1 MIHLN
6 LISIPGETD
15 QTEEK
20 LQTPVVERRSTE
32 GTELDL
38 STESVAK
45 IIEYIIEMT
54 VLKSD
59 ENKRVEGGDWR
70 VTR

>member
-1 MIHLN
+1 M
-6 LISIPGETD
+6 
-15 QTEEK
+15 
-20 LQTPVVERRSTE
+20 VERRSTE
-32 GTELDL
+32 ETEVDL

-59 ENKRVEGGDWR
+59 ENKRLEGGE
-70 VTR
+70 

>member
-1 MIHLN
+1 M
-6 LISIPGETD
+6 
-15 QTEEK
+15 
-20 LQTPVVERRSTE
+20 VERRSTE
-32 GTELDL
+32 ETEVDL